1 MSRTNTVSFT
11 RLAALQPTAASADAR
26 FAENLIGLGFEI
38 AFADEFALRVGGGL
52 TGDEDDSAVADF
64 DNIGIAGGRGEVRGF
79 TKRVDSSGCLVKFV
93 SRLEYDR
100 ALRPKL
106 LARRAFACGP
116 AAL

>member
-1 MSRTNTVSFT
+1 
-11 RLAALQPTAASADAR
+11 
-26 FAENLIGLGFEI
+26 LGFEI

-52 TGDEDDSAVADF
+52 AGDEDDSAVADF

-79 TKRVDSSGCLVKFV
+79 TKRVDSSGCLVMFV